1 MQVIAEPTPTLTGN
15 NLQTVL
21 QSLFCTGPPDDNA
34 RYQDKDKHQR
44 GSAHNHFPPEDA
56 SIGLH
61 AVQQPAMQAEHG
73 REKRRTLILALYL
86 TRILVYID
94 GSTTRFGKVHLPGT
108 LRSRRGCD
116 TRHRN
121 TIRQSSGHFFGHLA
135 HGKRCRPDF
144 LHIVEV
150 AVAELHHLRL
160 EYQHGSGKTDK
171 GNQ

>member
-21 QSLFCTGPPDDNA
+21 QSLFCTGPPDNNA

-44 GSAHNHFPPEDA
+44 GSAHNHFSPEDA

-86 TRILVYID
+86 TRI
-94 GSTTRFGKVHLPGT
+94 
-108 LRSRRGCD
+108 
-116 TRHRN
+116 
-121 TIRQSSGHFFGHLA
+121 
-135 HGKRCRPDF
+135 
-144 LHIVEV
+144 
-150 AVAELHHLRL
+150 
-160 EYQHGSGKTDK
+160 
-171 GNQ
+171 